1 MLEICVEFNSLLQ
14 FPFPLIVYAFE
25 LRHNSIMDL
34 INCNLDAVTSNYN
47 SLNRSII
54 DGSWFRYSP
63 FRKEKKMVVVTS
75 TSNNLECMD
84 HIFPGHTKNRWLY
97 FYGSYLIMV
106 YG

>member
-14 FPFPLIVYAFE
+14 FPFPLIVYAFDFE

-54 DGSWFRYSP
+54 DGFVIVR
-63 FRKEKKMVVVTS
+63 FEKKKK
-75 TSNNLECMD
+75 
-84 HIFPGHTKNRWLY
+84 IWL
-97 FYGSYLIMV
+97 
-106 YG
+106 